1 MLTGFIVLIIPWK
14 IPYPFSYYV
23 PLPHLVYTGKGRK
36 ARALSYFALYILLA
50 LTMGPSIQ
58 LDLSEHLLTVWVNV
72 LACIKKYR
80 SHIEVTK
87 EESVPEEKLF
97 YPPHLNY
104 ILLNLDLQ
112 SHLNVILMPKVIV
125 PIHYVFH
132 QGNACQPNHPKVTY
146 SSYRATYLFASY
158 KNVSFQGCVKCRCS
172 GDGF

>member
-1 MLTGFIVLIIPWK
+1 MSLSPIQ
-14 IPYPFSYYV
+14 
-23 PLPHLVYTGKGRK
+23 YTLAKGERPGLL
-36 ARALSYFALYILLA
+36 AILLSTLLLA
-50 LTMGPSIQ
+50 LTMEPSIQ
-58 LDLSEHLLTVWVNV
+58 LDLNEHLLTVWVNV

-112 SHLNVILMPKVIV
+112 SHLNVILMSRVMV
-125 PIHYVFH
+125 PVHYVFH

-172 GDGF
+172 GVGF